1 MIQRIGRW
9 QGGGHRQRRM
19 LRCRPMLGINGLK
32 HIGHDSKMDRQHEG
46 QKTPLPPTNRL
57 RGQGSGRLI
66 RIRIHNYSRFVHS
79 ISANRLLRKH
89 CRVRILGVQLGGL
102 RSGKRP
108 SPVLQGKA
116 AKRRS
121 TAKEQ
126 ASQMPATAH
135 WKYGRA
141 RGLPDPGKT
150 HRPAAKHAEIR
161 LASACSAKES
171 EPCCQTCGQRDAG
184 RWKPAREC
192 RPVLRTPAIG
202 PGILDPSKCD
212 RPAGVRQH
220 RRSGMQS
227 DCAGDLRAGSS
238 GQPQILAA
246 WDRPNQGPGRP
257 KRSTAKPTILPV
269 ALVAYLGF

>member
-108 SPVLQGKA
+108 SPVLQGEA

-126 ASQMPATAH
+126 ASQTASNCS
-135 WKYGRA
+135 
-141 RGLPDPGKT
+141 L
-150 HRPAAKHAEIR
+150 EIR
-161 LASACSAKES
+161 QGARIARPGQNAPAGSKARRD
-171 EPCCQTCGQRDAG
+171 QTCQRMLSE
-184 RWKPAREC
+184 RK
-192 RPVLRTPAIG
+192 
-202 PGILDPSKCD
+202 
-212 RPAGVRQH
+212 
-220 RRSGMQS
+220 
-227 DCAGDLRAGSS
+227 
-238 GQPQILAA
+238 
-246 WDRPNQGPGRP
+246 
-257 KRSTAKPTILPV
+257 
-269 ALVAYLGF
+269 